1 MAMPAVPL
9 PLPPELASPEP
20 DADAWVPALADA
32 LVAMADDAGMDPD
45 AAGAMLADDTAEG
58 NADHAANVP
67 ERARRWQV
75 TDDRSA
81 EWAMRHVAQAEAE
94 LAQLRAQADEWRQ
107 RIDTWFVQRARPLQA
122 TVGFMAGHVERY
134 ALAKREANPKAKTL
148 TLPSGVVRTS
158 YVAPKVEVADAD
170 EVVAWA
176 RANGLADVVR
186 VKREPKVSELRE
198 HLTLVER
205 AVGIRVVDD
214 AGCVVALAD
223 GSLQLPE
230 PGAEWWCPQCADT
243 TKVAAVTVD
252 AYQVVAVRTAQ
263 LDGLP
268 PHGPLPAPVPGTFVA
283 PERVTAKAQA
293 VRP

>member
-158 YVAPKVEVADAD
+158 YVAPKVEVADPD

-176 RANGLADVVR
+176 KRVGATLVV
-186 VKREPKVSELRE
+186 KTKEEPLVSQLRE
-198 HLTLVER
+198 VAGPGLVWT
-205 AVGIRVVDD
+205 D
-214 AGCVVALAD
+214 AELVLACGCI
-223 GSLQLPE
+223 
-230 PGAEWWCPQCADT
+230 
-243 TKVAAVTVD
+243 VAAPTSITGMPMGWPASEPWACSACGATTVGE
-252 AYQVVAVRTAQ
+252 VRHVAVREAVV
-263 LDGLP
+263 DARGW
-268 PHGPLPAPVPGTFVA
+268 PVPGTFVA